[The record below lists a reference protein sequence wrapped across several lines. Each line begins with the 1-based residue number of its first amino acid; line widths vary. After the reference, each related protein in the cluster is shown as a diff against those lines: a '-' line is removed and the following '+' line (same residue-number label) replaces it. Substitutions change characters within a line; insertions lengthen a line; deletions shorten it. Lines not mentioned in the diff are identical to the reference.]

1 MGEISDCR
9 EPSLPPESLI
19 LEGKRLVLK
28 PPTAE
33 DEGPMCMIYSDRITT
48 KHLPQHHRPD
58 GWTKEE
64 MTERRRYQA
73 EQCSQVEVLRPVF
86 ALVCALRSHPV
97 KLKVISSCACV
108 TSLFYPSYVKMSM
121 NATINISYSRGKR
134 IVFTIHLPEN
144 ACSGGE
150 TSIVAGTAGLT
161 LDEDS
166 GEFGIILHHPF
177 WKRGLCTEATYLCLN
192 YAFTSRSIK
201 RVDWVT
207 AKDNAQMR
215 GWCESLGLEAYDK
228 EAPEM
233 GESVAYSLTRSE
245 WYNNVRHI
253 LEQRLS

>member
-9 EPSLPPESLI
+9 EPPLPPELLI

-58 GWTKEE
+58 GWTTEE

-73 EQCSQVEVLRPVF
+73 EQCSQ
-86 ALVCALRSHPV
+86 
-97 KLKVISSCACV
+97 
-108 TSLFYPSYVKMSM
+108 
-121 NATINISYSRGKR
+121 GKR